1 MAEILLHP
9 FATTAL
15 ADETCPS
22 MTRGVQRTARYPRP
36 VEPTPDDAQEQ
47 GADGAVAVYATA
59 AGLASVVPVPWLDDV
74 LCGLAR
80 GAAVR
85 RVAGRHGVRL
95 DKRARAILA
104 APEAPERG
112 AGKARKLVRAV
123 AARLVAPLRV
133 VKRVEG
139 GLSAFA
145 SALLF
150 DHYLATADR
159 RPGAP
164 VLVDEAWRVRAAI
177 DAATVGGVAQAMRR
191 VPIGTWRAFS
201 GAAKAA
207 IALDEEDR
215 PPLERTV
222 DALLDAA
229 ADAPDDLAS
238 HLRTKFDAALAA
250 DVLED
255 ES

>member
-1 MAEILLHP
+1 MHEQDE
-9 FATTAL
+9 FEE
-15 ADETCPS
+15 AD
-22 MTRGVQRTARYPRP
+22 G
-36 VEPTPDDAQEQ
+36 
-47 GADGAVAVYATA
+47 GAVAVYATA
-59 AGLASVVPVPWLDDV
+59 AGLASVVPVPWLDDM
-74 LCGLAR
+74 LSGLAR
-80 GAAVR
+80 GAALR

-95 DKRARAILA
+95 DKKARAILA

-112 AGKARKLVRAV
+112 TGGGRRLVRSV

-133 VKRVEG
+133 IKRVEG

-150 DHYLATADR
+150 DHYLTTAER
-159 RPGAP
+159 RHGAP
-164 VLVDEAWRVRAAI
+164 VLPDEAWRVRAAI

-207 IALDEEDR
+207 VALDEEDR

-238 HLRTKFDAALAA
+238 HLRAKFDAALEAA
-250 DVLED
+250 PEE